1 VKSGWK
7 DLNSAKRPSARLRLG
22 LMTLYLA
29 IPFGLPHFQDPRL
42 LLQLFD
48 CRPDHLDE

>member
-1 VKSGWK
+1 VKFGWE
-7 DLNSAKRPSARLRLG
+7 DLNSAWRSSAGLGLG

-29 IPFGLPHFQDPRL
+29 FSCGQLHFQGSRL

-48 CRPDHLDE
+48 CRQDHLDE